1 MSALPDGAGPVSG
14 IGRSTRGTDVLKS
27 VTANALVS
35 ESVEIT
41 LRTVDVKHV
50 WTLQRLVLLVPG
62 AAGGVSQKRPSL
74 FADLDIDTSTPAGEM
89 AANIIIAGSQYERRL
104 IFNGRDALAL
114 SGLAVKG

>member
-1 MSALPDGAGPVSG
+1 MSG

-41 LRTVDVKHV
+41 LRTVDVKQV